1 MPSFLKNSLYF
12 IIFLYFARKTIAKL
26 TFDLQGNG
34 WIVFLPRCT
43 SGHIVIS
50 LAKSESDGNRIKD
63 RFDDLDGNW
72 SIMVRSIPEFH
83 RFAHKYSMPVISG
96 YDTDAMHT
104 QAEKAISITLSAMNI
119 PRKLTEI
126 IC

>member
-50 LAKSESDGNRIKD
+50 LAKSENDGNRIKD
-63 RFDDLDGNW
+63 RFDDLNGNW
-72 SIMVRSIPEFH
+72 NIMVMSIPEFQ
-83 RFAHKYSMPVISG
+83 RFAHKNRTPVISG
-96 YDTDAMHT
+96 YDTDAMRT
-104 QAEKAISITLSAMNI
+104 QSEKAISITLSAMNI

>member
-34 WIVFLPRCT
+34 WIVFLPGCT

-50 LAKSESDGNRIKD
+50 LAKSETDGNRIKD
-63 RFDDLDGNW
+63 RFDDLNGNW
-72 SIMVRSIPEFH
+72 NIVVMPIPEFQ
-83 RFAHKYSMPVISG
+83 RFAHKKRIPVISG
-96 YDTDAMHT
+96 YNTDAMRT
-104 QAEKAISITLSAMNI
+104 QSEKAISITLSAMNI
-119 PRKLTEI
+119 PRRLTEI